1 MEQRHSLA
9 GNCDDGEKSERE
21 AQGFEDMPETLT
33 DTQALHEEQ
42 FHLLDQNGQPIQYDL
57 QSLGNSTAQMTG
69 MEQVAIPQEPF
80 ADEHSPQDISEE
92 KPTGV
97 RADVL
102 EDSTSNYGL
111 RSPASLVLPKKAG
124 ARLVEEPLLAPLQPL
139 SCNTPMWACRL
150 RSCEKIGDSYRGY
163 CVSETELESVLTF
176 HKQQTQTVWGTR
188 QSPSPA
194 KPATRLMWKSQYV
207 PYDGIP
213 FVNAGSRAVV
223 MECQY
228 GPRRKGFQL
237 KKISEQESR
246 SCHLYKATCPAR
258 IYIKKVQKFP
268 EYRVPTDPQIDRKII
283 RLEQEK
289 AFTMLKKNLMDAG
302 GVLRKFVERELFKP
316 DEIPERH
323 NLSYFPTVNDIKN
336 HIHEVQ
342 KSLRTGDVV
351 YNSEIIPATLQWTT
365 DSGNILRET
374 VTVTFAEGNLLGEPI
389 PSKMG
394 TSQTQTAV
402 SPEPLS
408 SFPPKIFTH
417 FQALKLQP
425 RLSSPDGSQ
434 ALVSVDSHASSSP
447 PGLVDTVGNAE
458 VDNHSV
464 LLGQSQNPGTDT
476 CLTQDNSTSSSTGH
490 LPESVPNP
498 VAEDQL
504 LEGEDVE
511 DAGNPEGSV
520 NRTLLGDVQTVP
532 IQIIDSRPVLVEES
546 LSKNQVKQETNEPT
560 LSTEAKTFLDC
571 KKISAT

>member
-1 MEQRHSLA
+1 MTLGNQPTIHSSQKEWPCCTTKCQQY
-9 GNCDDGEKSERE
+9 NTK
-21 AQGFEDMPETLT
+21 DMPETLT

-258 IYIKKVQKFP
+258 IYIKRYRNFLNI
-268 EYRVPTDPQIDRKII
+268 EYLQTPK
-283 RLEQEK
+283 L
-289 AFTMLKKNLMDAG
+289 
-302 GVLRKFVERELFKP
+302 
-316 DEIPERH
+316 
-323 NLSYFPTVNDIKN
+323 
-336 HIHEVQ
+336 
-342 KSLRTGDVV
+342 TG
-351 YNSEIIPATLQWTT
+351 
-365 DSGNILRET
+365 R
-374 VTVTFAEGNLLGEPI
+374 
-389 PSKMG
+389 
-394 TSQTQTAV
+394 
-402 SPEPLS
+402 
-408 SFPPKIFTH
+408 
-417 FQALKLQP
+417 
-425 RLSSPDGSQ
+425 
-434 ALVSVDSHASSSP
+434 
-447 PGLVDTVGNAE
+447 
-458 VDNHSV
+458 
-464 LLGQSQNPGTDT
+464 
-476 CLTQDNSTSSSTGH
+476 
-490 LPESVPNP
+490 
-498 VAEDQL
+498 
-504 LEGEDVE
+504 
-511 DAGNPEGSV
+511 
-520 NRTLLGDVQTVP
+520 
-532 IQIIDSRPVLVEES
+532 
-546 LSKNQVKQETNEPT
+546 
-560 LSTEAKTFLDC
+560 
-571 KKISAT
+571 